1 MIPLYIYMYIYIYIN
16 ICLSLLL
23 LKLLLWLF
31 YYYYQ
36 YYDYHCFIVINI
48 VIIINIIIIH
58 YDDFDYYSYIY
69 IYIISHIIIPYIN
82 RPNLCPRPWNHP
94 AAWLVQPGPHVETS
108 SGAAVSAPACEGGC
122 LGPLGPWKK
131 MKNPR
136 WSHLRMGNND
146 I

>member
-1 MIPLYIYMYIYIYIN
+1 LSKSIWLNWNNQNSPENSYFLANIWGKIAPQSNHHSNDVTTWGHNSSAYYIAIWLCVESLKPFHYSNRLLIMIYSPINHVGIKWYDPTIHIHMYIYIN

-58 YDDFDYYSYIY
+58 
-69 IYIISHIIIPYIN
+69 
-82 RPNLCPRPWNHP
+82 
-94 AAWLVQPGPHVETS
+94 
-108 SGAAVSAPACEGGC
+108 
-122 LGPLGPWKK
+122 
-131 MKNPR
+131 
-136 WSHLRMGNND
+136 
-146 I
+146 